1 LCYENETMLL
11 VQSSGDPYNY
21 ANSLSVPLLWFSK
34 SVNMVFV
41 SSHSVKQDALN
52 SWMGDLTQL

>member
-1 LCYENETMLL
+1 MLL